1 MHNSNDADE
10 APLPAPFED
19 ISCEAER
26 HPILLVKSKAR
37 SRSPYTDQF
46 GLRQPPPPSKLYG
59 GDNLHYL
66 TSVRAVDTARGN
78 TAMMMLTSLQRR
90 EYLQED
96 QDLLPFHHERE
107 TYIPSTRGTVST
119 ACYDACHEAE
129 AMQEILMKQSYED
142 NVDNRPKIQGLEDV
156 KIFARRS
163 TLLMKNGP
171 SDRRSVEDRM
181 EDLLKEYQYD
191 KMRART
197 QKIDSAQRAEPY
209 VPFPDKNVDSQRSA
223 TTLPRKELDE
233 TAP

>member
-1 MHNSNDADE
+1 MERFPSIEESILEGGETMHNSNDADE

-26 HPILLVKSKAR
+26 RPTLLVKSKAR
-37 SRSPYTDQF
+37 SRSPYTDRF

-66 TSVRAVDTARGN
+66 TS
-78 TAMMMLTSLQRR
+78 RR
-90 EYLQED
+90 EYLKED
-96 QDLLPFHHERE
+96 QDLLPFHHEPE

-119 ACYDACHEAE
+119 ACYDTFHEAE
-129 AMQEILMKQSYED
+129 AMQEILMEQGYKY
-142 NVDNRPKIQGLEDV
+142 NVDNRPQLQGLEDV
-156 KIFARRS
+156 KTFARRS

-181 EDLLKEYQYD
+181 EDLLKEYSFD
-191 KMRART
+191 KMREPTR
-197 QKIDSAQRAEPY
+197 KIDSAQRAEPY

-223 TTLPRKELDE
+223 TTLPRKESEE